1 MAAMVQALDYNTPTQ
16 YGANGH
22 QEYTWSNHVQ
32 EQILQFSFQVT
43 RTTHPDTVDKL
54 HKQLKHMLTTL
65 KNHTMGE
72 TQSIITREYL
82 SILYRMIGHT
92 RDIIDGKGECE
103 LTYMMIYTWYD
114 FYPSLAIFALR
125 CLVDIGKNVHQYGSW
140 KDLKYFYR
148 YCQSAGCKNHH
159 PLLQECIILTN
170 KQLQIDSTSENPSL
184 LAKWV
189 PREDSAFGVQFEP
202 LATHYFAEYMLTAKS
217 PESVAKAIKKCKTQ
231 YRKLLTTLNLKL
243 HTTQIDQCGGTW
255 AKIDFNKVTSIT
267 LAKQSSAFLNK
278 TSAGAP
284 RFPDSSDR
292 NECAI
297 HLKEHIELGKS
308 GAIKIKG
315 KRIGMTDFTKQALH
329 LISKMKDPTYFDHS
343 SQLSFKHNQDEIDL
357 LNLQWRDN
365 SRQNEPL
372 GNFIA
377 MVDVSGS
384 MNGDPLYAAN
394 ALGIRIAEKS
404 KLGKRVMTF
413 SNKPSWVNLEN
424 DDDFVYMTTKICTD
438 SGLNTNFYAAMDL
451 ILNAIIQ
458 SKLSPD
464 EVQDL
469 VLVILSDMQVDE
481 ADKHADMAMY
491 DNIKN
496 RYSDAG
502 MRLYGKPFKPP
513 HILMWN
519 LRSTSG
525 FPCLSYQTNVSMMS
539 GFSPALLN
547 VFCEKGL
554 DALQSCTPWS
564 ILMECLD
571 NHRYTILSD
580 KITF

>member
-1 MAAMVQALDYNTPTQ
+1 MAAMVQALDNNTPTQ
-16 YGANGH
+16 YGENGH
-22 QEYTWSNHVQ
+22 IEYTWSNNVQ

-43 RTTHPDTVDKL
+43 RTTHYETL
-54 HKQLKHMLTTL
+54 SKQLKNILTTL
-65 KNHTMGE
+65 KTHTISE
-72 TQSIITREYL
+72 AQSVITREYL

-92 RDIIDGKGECE
+92 RDIIDGKGEYE

-114 FYPSLAIFALR
+114 FYPELAIFALR
-125 CLVDIGKNVHQYGSW
+125 CLVDLGTNVHQYGSW

-148 YCQSAGCKNHH
+148 YCQSLGCKNHH
-159 PLLQECIILTN
+159 PLLQECILLTN
-170 KQLQIDSTSENPSL
+170 NQLRIDSTSDNPSL

-189 PREDSAFGVQFEP
+189 PREDSAFGAQFEP
-202 LATHYFAEYMLTAKS
+202 LATHYFAEYMTTAKTA
-217 PESVAKAIKKCKTQ
+217 ESVAKAIKKCKTK
-231 YRKLLTTLNLKL
+231 YRILLTTLNLKL

-255 AKIDFNKVTSIT
+255 SKINFNKVTSIT
-267 LAKQSSAFLNK
+267 LAKQKSAFLNK
-278 TSAGAP
+278 TSTRAP

-292 NECAI
+292 NECAV
-297 HLKEHIELGKS
+297 HFKEHIELGKS
-308 GAIKIKG
+308 GTLKIKG
-315 KRIGMTDFTKQALH
+315 KRVGMTDFTKQALQ
-329 LISKMKDPTYFDHS
+329 LINKMNEPTYFPD
-343 SQLSFKHNQDEIDL
+343 NQAEIDL
-357 LNLQWRDN
+357 LNLQWRD
-365 SRQNEPL
+365 SSTQNDKL

-384 MNGDPLYAAN
+384 MIGDPLYAAN
-394 ALGIRIAEKS
+394 AIGIRIAEKS

-424 DDDFVYMTTKICTD
+424 DDDFVSMTAKICTD

-464 EVQDL
+464 EVHDL
-469 VLVILSDMQVDE
+469 VLVILSDMQSDE
-481 ADKHADMAMY
+481 ADKHADMSMH
-491 DNIKN
+491 DNIKK

-502 MRLYGKPFKPP
+502 IRLYGTPFNPP

-519 LRSTSG
+519 LRSTDG
-525 FPCLSYQTNVSMMS
+525 FPCLSYQTNASMMS
-539 GFSPALLN
+539 GFSPVLLN

-564 ILMECLD
+564 ILVECLD
-571 NHRYTILSD
+571 NDRYKILSN
-580 KITF
+580 KITLLV

>member
-1 MAAMVQALDYNTPTQ
+1 MASMVHALENHTPTQ
-16 YGANGH
+16 YGDKGH
-22 QEYTWSNHVQ
+22 IEYTWSNNVQ
-32 EQILQFSFQVT
+32 DQILQFSFQLT
-43 RTTHPDTVDKL
+43 RTTDTNNL
-54 HKQLKHMLTTL
+54 RRQLNHILTTL
-65 KNHTMGE
+65 QNHLLGD
-72 TQSIITREYL
+72 ITREYL

-92 RDIIDGKGECE
+92 RDIINGKGEYE
-103 LTYMMIYTWYD
+103 LSYMMIYTWYD
-114 FYPSLAIFALR
+114 FYPELSIFALR
-125 CLVDIGKNVHQYGSW
+125 CLVDLGKNVHQYGSW

-148 YCQSAGCKNHH
+148 YCQSVGCTNYH
-159 PLLQECIILTN
+159 PLLQECILLTN
-170 KQLQIDSTSENPSL
+170 EQLRIDSTSDNPSL

-189 PREDSAFGVQFEP
+189 PREDSAFGTQFEP
-202 LATHYFAEYMLTAKS
+202 LATHYFAEYMTTAKTD
-217 PESVAKAIKKCKTQ
+217 ESVAKAIKKCKTQ
-231 YRKLLTTLNLKL
+231 YRKLLTGLNLKL

-255 AKIDFNKVTSIT
+255 TKINFNKVTSVT
-267 LAKQSSAFLNK
+267 LAKQKSAFLNK
-278 TSAGAP
+278 TSTGAP
-284 RFPDSSDR
+284 RFPDSCDR
-292 NECAI
+292 NECAS
-297 HLKEHIELGKS
+297 HFNEHIELGKS

-315 KRIGMTDFTKQALH
+315 KRVGMADFTKQALH
-329 LISKMKDPTYFDHS
+329 LIRMPQSKDI
-343 SQLSFKHNQDEIDL
+343 QAEIDL

-365 SRQNEPL
+365 STQNAPL

-394 ALGIRIAEKS
+394 AIGIRIAEKS

-424 DDDFVYMTTKICTD
+424 DDDFVSMTEKICTD

-458 SKLSPD
+458 SNLSPV

-469 VLVILSDMQVDE
+469 VLVILSDMQIDE
-481 ADKHADMAMY
+481 ADKHADMSMH
-491 DNIKN
+491 DNIKK
-496 RYSDAG
+496 RYTDAG
-502 MRLYGKPFKPP
+502 MRLHGKPFNPP
-513 HILMWN
+513 HMLMWN

-564 ILMECLD
+564 ILVECLA

-580 KITF
+580 KITLLI

>member
-1 MAAMVQALDYNTPTQ
+1 MAAMVQALDNHTPTQ
-16 YGANGH
+16 YGENGH

-43 RTTHPDTVDKL
+43 RTTHYDKL
-54 HKQLKHMLTTL
+54 SKQLKNILITL
-65 KNHTMGE
+65 KNHTIGE
-72 TQSIITREYL
+72 SQSVITREYL

-92 RDIIDGKGECE
+92 RDIIDGKGEYE
-103 LTYMMIYTWYD
+103 LTYMMIHTWYE
-114 FYPSLAIFALR
+114 FYPSLAIFALG
-125 CLVDIGKNVHQYGSW
+125 CLVDLGSNVHQYGSW

-148 YCQSAGCKNHH
+148 YCQSVGCGNHH
-159 PLLQECIILTN
+159 PLLQECIRLTN
-170 KQLQIDSTSENPSL
+170 QQLRMDSTSNNPSL

-202 LATHYFAEYMLTAKS
+202 LATHYFAEYMTTAKS
-217 PESVAKAIKKCKTQ
+217 PESTAKAIKKCKTQ
-231 YRKLLTTLNLKL
+231 YRKLLTMLNHKL

-255 AKIDFNKVTSIT
+255 RKINFNNVTSIT
-267 LAKQSSAFLNK
+267 LAKQKSAFLNK
-278 TSAGAP
+278 TPAGAP

-292 NECAI
+292 NECAV
-297 HLKEHIELGKS
+297 HFKEHIELGKS
-308 GAIKIKG
+308 GSIKIKG
-315 KRIGMTDFTKQALH
+315 KRVGMTDFTKQALH
-329 LISKMKDPTYFDHS
+329 LISMLQPDDIPD
-343 SQLSFKHNQDEIDL
+343 NQSEIDL
-357 LNLQWRDN
+357 LNLQWRD
-365 SRQNEPL
+365 SSKQNGQL

-424 DDDFVYMTTKICTD
+424 YDDFVSMTAKICTAD

-464 EVQDL
+464 EVQDM
-469 VLVILSDMQVDE
+469 VLVILSDMQLDE
-481 ADKHADMAMY
+481 ADKHTDMSMY
-491 DNIKN
+491 DNIKK
-496 RYSDAG
+496 RYFDAG
-502 MRLYGKPFKPP
+502 MRLYGKPFNAP

-525 FPCLSYQTNVSMMS
+525 FPCLSYQPNVSMMS
-539 GFSPALLN
+539 GFSPSLLN

-554 DALQSCTPWS
+554 DALQTCTPWS
-564 ILMECLD
+564 ILVECLD
-571 NHRYTILSD
+571 NRRYTILSD
-580 KITF
+580 KISLLI

>member
-16 YGANGH
+16 YGEKGH
-22 QEYTWSNHVQ
+22 QEYTWSHHLQ

-43 RTTHPDTVDKL
+43 RTNDKESVATL
-54 HKQLKHMLTTL
+54 SRQLNLILTTL
-65 KNHTMGE
+65 KTHTICE
-72 TQSIITREYL
+72 VTREYL

-103 LTYMMIYTWYD
+103 LTYMMIHTWYD
-114 FYPSLAIFALR
+114 FYPELAIFALR
-125 CLVDIGKNVHQYGSW
+125 CLVDLGKNIHQYGSW

-148 YCQSAGCKNHH
+148 YCQSVGCRNNH
-159 PLLQECIILTN
+159 PLLQKCILLTN
-170 KQLQIDSTSENPSL
+170 EQLRIDSTSENPSL

-189 PREDSAFGVQFEP
+189 PREDSAFGAQFEP
-202 LATHYFAEYMLTAKS
+202 LATNYFAEYMNTAKTD
-217 PESVAKAIKKCKTQ
+217 ESVAKAIKKCKTK
-231 YRKLLTTLNLKL
+231 YRILLTTLNLKL

-255 AKIDFNKVTSIT
+255 AKINFNKVTSIT
-267 LAKQSSAFLNK
+267 LAKQKSAFLNK
-278 TSAGAP
+278 TTAGVP

-292 NECAI
+292 NECAV
-297 HLKEHIELGKS
+297 HFKEHIELGKS
-308 GAIKIKG
+308 GTIKIKG
-315 KRIGMTDFTKQALH
+315 KRVGMPDFTKQALQ
-329 LISKMKDPTYFDHS
+329 LISKMNEHTYFPD
-343 SQLSFKHNQDEIDL
+343 NQAEIDL
-357 LNLQWRDN
+357 LNLQWRD
-365 SRQNEPL
+365 SSSQNGQL

-384 MNGDPLYAAN
+384 MTGDPLYAAN
-394 ALGIRIAEKS
+394 AIGIRIAEKS

-424 DDDFVYMTTKICTD
+424 DDDFVSMTAKICTD

-464 EVQDL
+464 DVQDL
-469 VLVILSDMQVDE
+469 VLVILSDMQLDE
-481 ADKHADMAMY
+481 ADKHADMSMH
-491 DNIKN
+491 DNITK

-502 MRLYGKPFKPP
+502 LRLYGKPFKPP

-525 FPCLSYQTNVSMMS
+525 FPCLSYQTNASMMS
-539 GFSPALLN
+539 GFSPTLLN

-564 ILMECLD
+564 ILVECLD
-571 NHRYTILSD
+571 NRRYTILSD
-580 KITF
+580 KITILI

>member
-1 MAAMVQALDYNTPTQ
+1 MVQALDNHTPTQ
-16 YGANGH
+16 YGEKGH
-22 QEYTWSNHVQ
+22 IEYTWSKNVQ

-43 RTTHPDTVDKL
+43 RTSHPDTLDKL
-54 HKQLKHMLTTL
+54 SRQLNRILSTL
-65 KNHTMGE
+65 KNHTMCE
-72 TQSIITREYL
+72 AQSIITRKYL
-82 SILYRMIGHT
+82 SILYSMIGHT
-92 RDIIDGKGECE
+92 RDIIDGKGEYE

-114 FYPSLAIFALR
+114 FYPKLAIFALG

-140 KDLKYFYR
+140 KDLKYFYK
-148 YCQSAGCKNHH
+148 YCQSVGCGNHH
-159 PLLQECIILTN
+159 PLLQECILLTN
-170 KQLQIDSTSENPSL
+170 EQLRIDSTSENPSL

-202 LATHYFAEYMLTAKS
+202 LATHYFAEYMTTAKS
-217 PESVAKAIKKCKTQ
+217 AESIAKAIKKCKTK
-231 YRKLLTTLNLKL
+231 YRILLTTLNQKL

-255 AKIDFNKVTSIT
+255 AKINFNKVTSIT
-267 LAKQSSAFLNK
+267 LAKQKSAFLNK
-278 TSAGAP
+278 TSTGAT

-297 HLKEHIELGKS
+297 HFKEHIELGKS

-315 KRIGMTDFTKQALH
+315 KRVGMTDFTKQALH
-329 LISKMKDPTYFDHS
+329 LINRMNQPTYFPD
-343 SQLSFKHNQDEIDL
+343 NQDEIDL

-365 SRQNEPL
+365 SSQNGQL

-394 ALGIRIAEKS
+394 AIGIRIAEKS

-424 DDDFVYMTTKICTD
+424 DDDFVSMTAKICTD

-458 SKLSPD
+458 SNLSPD

-469 VLVILSDMQVDE
+469 VLVILSDMQVDQ
-481 ADKHADMAMY
+481 ADKNADMSMH
-491 DNIKN
+491 DNIKK
-496 RYSDAG
+496 RYTDAG
-502 MRLYGKPFKPP
+502 MRLYGKPFNPP

-525 FPCLSYQTNVSMMS
+525 FPCLSSQTNTSMMS
-539 GFSPALLN
+539 GFSPVLLN

-554 DALQSCTPWS
+554 EAFQSCTPWS
-564 ILMECLD
+564 ILVESLD

-580 KITF
+580 KITLLI

>member
-1 MAAMVQALDYNTPTQ
+1 MAAMVQALDNHTPTQ
-16 YGANGH
+16 YGEKGH
-22 QEYTWSNHVQ
+22 IEYTWSNNVQ

-43 RTTHPDTVDKL
+43 RSSNPDTLDKL
-54 HKQLKHMLTTL
+54 SRQLSDILSTL
-65 KNHTMGE
+65 KNHTMCE
-72 TQSIITREYL
+72 SQSVIAREYL

-92 RDIIDGKGECE
+92 RDIIDGKGEYE
-103 LTYMMIYTWYD
+103 LTYMMIHTWYD
-114 FYPSLAIFALR
+114 YYPKLAIFALG

-148 YCQSAGCKNHH
+148 YCLSVGCKNHH

-170 KQLQIDSTSENPSL
+170 DQLRIDSTSENPSL

-189 PREDSAFGVQFEP
+189 PREDSAFGAQFEP
-202 LATHYFAEYMLTAKS
+202 LATNYFAEYIKTAKS
-217 PESVAKAIKKCKTQ
+217 AESIAKAIKKCKTK
-231 YRKLLTTLNLKL
+231 YRILLTTLNQKL
-243 HTTQIDQCGGTW
+243 HTTQINQCGGTW
-255 AKIDFNKVTSIT
+255 SKIKFNEVTSIT

-278 TSAGAP
+278 KSTGVP

-297 HLKEHIELGKS
+297 HFKEHIELGKS

-315 KRIGMTDFTKQALH
+315 KRVGMTDFTKQALR
-329 LISKMKDPTYFDHS
+329 LIRMPQANDISD
-343 SQLSFKHNQDEIDL
+343 NQDEIDL

-365 SRQNEPL
+365 SSQNGQL

-384 MNGDPLYAAN
+384 MKGDPLYAAN
-394 ALGIRIAEKS
+394 AIGIRIAEKS

-424 DDDFVYMTTKICTD
+424 DDDFVSMTAKICTD

-469 VLVILSDMQVDE
+469 VLVILSDMQVDQ
-481 ADKHADMAMY
+481 ADKNADMSMH
-491 DNIKN
+491 DNIKK
-496 RYSDAG
+496 RYTDAG
-502 MRLYGKPFKPP
+502 MRLYGKPFNPP

-525 FPCLSYQTNVSMMS
+525 FPCLSSQTNTSMMS
-539 GFSPALLN
+539 GFSPILLN

-554 DALQSCTPWS
+554 DAFQSCTPWS
-564 ILMECLD
+564 ILVESLD

-580 KITF
+580 KITLLI